1 MNNQNY
7 FATAPLGFE
16 LLLADELRGLGADEV
31 KDVRAGV
38 SFSADIETA
47 YRVCLW
53 SRLANRVLLKLA
65 SFPAATPEEL
75 YTEVS
80 EIDWAVLM
88 LPEATLAVDFTSSRS
103 RITHTQFGAQKV
115 KDAIVDQFRELCGI
129 RPSVRLDRPD
139 IRVNVYLDKDI
150 ASVSLDIS
158 GESLHKRGYRLD
170 GGVAPL
176 KENLAAAVLLRAGW
190 PDIAKTGGELVDPM
204 CGSGTLL
211 IEAAWMAA
219 DIAPGLMRDY
229 FGFLGWKHHRADV
242 WESLLDEARSRREA
256 GLRNLP
262 MITGY
267 DFDRHAVHA
276 ALDNIERAGLH
287 GLIHVEKQEVINARP
302 RQHGDNSHPPL
313 QKGGRGYFNTVE
325 LNHPPIGQIK
335 SLEASINVS
344 NSTVSSRPHS
354 NPPPWG
360 EGALKSNSTTLKVQP
375 AGLVVVN
382 PPYGERL
389 GEADELAGLYS
400 ELGGVLRTHFQGWK
414 ASVLTGNPELAFK
427 LGIRARKFYK
437 LYNGAIECKLFKFDI
452 EPERFFTPHEDE
464 TGLSEEAR
472 KSKQLMRQAQ
482 SLANKGETGAGAEM
496 FANRLRKN
504 LKNLRRWARQNNV
517 TCYRLYDAD
526 LPEYAVAVDLY
537 QGEET
542 WLHVQ
547 EYQAPAIIDPAKA
560 EHRLVEALSV
570 MPQVLEIAQAQI
582 FLKIRQRQRGSDQYE
597 KQADAGRF
605 HQVDEGICRF
615 WVNFEDYLDTGLF
628 LDHRPTRLMI
638 QRLAKDKHFLN
649 LFAYTG
655 TATVHAALGGAR
667 STTSVD
673 MSHTYMEWARRNL
686 ELNGKKGYH
695 HELIQADCLAW
706 LDAQADKGGNRF
718 DLIFLDPPTFSNSK
732 RMAGAF
738 DMQRD
743 HVEILRKTARLLTPD
758 GLLIF
763 STNFRKFKLDFEA
776 LQDFVVEDISS
787 KTIPKDF
794 ERNPRI
800 HYCWT
805 IKNQ

>member
-150 ASVSLDIS
+150 ASVALDIS

-170 GGVAPL
+170 GGIAPL

-229 FGFLGWKHHRADV
+229 FGFQGWKHHRADL
-242 WESLLDEARSRREA
+242 WESLLVEAKTRREA

-262 MITGY
+262 TITGY

-302 RQHGDNSHPPL
+302 RHQP
-313 QKGGRGYFNTVE
+313 NTVE
-325 LNHPPIGQIK
+325 LSTLTYQIVGRQPFAAETNRMP
-335 SLEASINVS
+335 SRHRDADLPL
-344 NSTVSSRPHS
+344 NSKALRQQ
-354 NPPPWG
+354 PPPSEKG
-360 EGALKSNSTTLKVQP
+360 GKGGVQP

-400 ELGGVLRTHFQGWK
+400 ELGGVLRTHFEGWK

-437 LYNGAIECKLFKFDI
+437 LYNGAIECKLFNFDI

-472 KSKQLMRQAQ
+472 KSKQLMRHAQ

-504 LKNLRRWARQNNV
+504 FKNLRRWAKQNNV
-517 TCYRLYDAD
+517 SCYRLYDAD

-570 MPQVLEIAQAQI
+570 MPQVLEIPQAQI

-605 HQVDEGICRF
+605 HQVEEGVCRF

-686 ELNGKKGYH
+686 ELNGIKGYH
-695 HELIQADCLAW
+695 HEPIQADCLAW

-718 DLIFLDPPTFSNSK
+718 DFIFLDPPTFSNSK

-743 HVEILRKTARLLTPD
+743 HVEILRKTARLLTHD

-776 LQDFVVEDISS
+776 LQDFVVEDISG

-805 IKNQ
+805 IRNK

>member
-150 ASVSLDIS
+150 ASVALDIS

-170 GGVAPL
+170 GGIAPL

-229 FGFLGWKHHRADV
+229 FGFQGWKHHRADL
-242 WESLLDEARSRREA
+242 WESLLKEAKNRREA
-256 GLRNLP
+256 GLRKLP
-262 MITGY
+262 TITGY

-302 RQHGDNSHPPL
+302 R
-313 QKGGRGYFNTVE
+313 KYGYTSE
-325 LNHPPIGQIK
+325 LSRHSGMDRRNPDCRDATNPCRNDDGT
-335 SLEASINVS
+335 L
-344 NSTVSSRPHS
+344 NSTA
-354 NPPPWG
+354 
-360 EGALKSNSTTLKVQP
+360 ETLDSFPFIKEKKGDFQP
-375 AGLVVVN
+375 TGLVVVN

-400 ELGGVLRTHFQGWK
+400 ELGGVLRTHFQAWK

-437 LYNGAIECKLFKFDI
+437 LYNGAIECKLFNFDI

-482 SLANKGETGAGAEM
+482 SLANKGETGSGAEM

-504 LKNLRRWARQNNV
+504 AKNLGRWARQNNV
-517 TCYRLYDAD
+517 SCYRLYDAD

-537 QGEET
+537 QGEKT

-570 MPQVLEIAQAQI
+570 MPQVLEIPQGQL

-597 KQADAGRF
+597 KQADVGRF
-605 HQVDEGICRF
+605 HQVDEGVCRF

-686 ELNGKKGYH
+686 ELNGIKGYH

-706 LDAQADKGGNRF
+706 LDAQVDKGGNRF

-738 DMQRD
+738 DAQRD
-743 HVEILRKTARLLTPD
+743 HVEILRKTARLLSPG

-763 STNFRKFKLDFEA
+763 STNFRKFKLDYDA
-776 LQDFVVEDISS
+776 LQDFVVEDISG

-805 IKNQ
+805 IRNK